1 MLQDRRTAH
10 LALVVPTQGRS
21 RLFFFL
27 GPAALVSVGYMD
39 PGNWA
44 TDLEGGARFG
54 YQLLWVLVVSNIFA
68 LLLQTLATRFGAV
81 TGLDLAQACRTSYS
95 KSVARA
101 LWILA
106 ELAIIACDLAEVLGS
121 AIALNLLFGIPMIWG
136 ALLTA
141 LDAFLILALQRYG
154 VRMRE
159 AIIVVLIFTIAVCL
173 GIELWVVQPKV
184 RDIAT
189 GFMPRLDANSL
200 YIAIGI
206 LGATVMPH
214 NLYLHSSLVKT
225 REIEPTSAGKKEAL
239 RAYFIDTALALN
251 VALLINAAILI
262 LSAAVFASRN
272 IPVTDIREAHHL
284 LTPLLGTAAASTL
297 FAVALLAAG
306 QSSTITGTLAGQII
320 LEGFVNLRLP
330 PLLRRMVTRLS
341 ALVPVVGTL
350 AFFGEESTLPL
361 LVGSQVILSLQLPFA
376 VVPLMRL
383 TGSSALM
390 GDFMNRPL
398 IKVLAIICAALI
410 ITANGALIA
419 RVFLEWEHCSMIT
432 AFLAVSIVS
441 GAGLLLAWI
450 SLVPLRVNSVARCIG
465 ASVSSIT

>member
-1 MLQDRRTAH
+1 MAP
-10 LALVVPTQGRS
+10 LAPVVPTRGKGR
-21 RLFFFL
+21 LLFFL

-68 LLLQTLATRFGAV
+68 LLLQTLATRLGAV
-81 TGLDLAQACRTSYS
+81 TGLDLAQACRTAYS
-95 KSVARA
+95 KPVSRV

-121 AIALNLLFGIPMIWG
+121 AIALNLLFGLPLIWG

-154 VRMRE
+154 VRVRE
-159 AIIVVLIFTIAVCL
+159 AIIIALIFTIAVCL
-173 GIELWVVQPKV
+173 GIELWVIKPDA
-184 RDIAT
+184 REIAT
-189 GFMPRLDANSL
+189 GFFPRLNADSL

-214 NLYLHSSLVKT
+214 NLYLHSALVKT
-225 REIEPTSAGKKEAL
+225 REIEPTYAGKKEAL
-239 RAYFIDTALALN
+239 RAYFVDTFIALN
-251 VALLINAAILI
+251 AALLINAAILI

-272 IPVTDIREAHHL
+272 IPVTDIREAYHL

-306 QSSTITGTLAGQII
+306 QSSTITGTLAGQIV

-341 ALVPVVGTL
+341 ALVPAVGAL
-350 AFFGEESTLPL
+350 AFFGEQSILPL
-361 LVGSQVILSLQLPFA
+361 LVGSQVVLSLQLPFA
-376 VVPLMRL
+376 VVPLTRL
-383 TGSSALM
+383 TSSSALM
-390 GDFMNRPL
+390 GKFMNRPL
-398 IKVLAIICAALI
+398 IKVLAVICAVLI

-419 RVFLEWEHCSMIT
+419 RVFLEWEHSSMFT
-432 AFLAVSIVS
+432 GFLMALVVSCAV
-441 GAGLLLAWI
+441 LLLAWI
-450 SLVPLRVNSVARCIG
+450 SLVPLRVVQRKDFGEIG
-465 ASVSSIT
+465 VS